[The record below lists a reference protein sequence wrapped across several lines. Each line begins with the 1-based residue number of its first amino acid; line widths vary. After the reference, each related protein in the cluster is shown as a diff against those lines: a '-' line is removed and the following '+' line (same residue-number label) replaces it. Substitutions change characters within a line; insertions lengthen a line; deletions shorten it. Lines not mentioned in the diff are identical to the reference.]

1 MSDKEREDAA
11 PEGGAGAQG
20 AGNGGDAPPAA
31 DAADSA
37 GEAAA
42 ASASPWAREA
52 GDADGDG
59 EPAGAEGSAAPPPAR
74 EADLEVE
81 LAGARDRAL
90 RAMAELENLRKR
102 TEREL
107 ERTRKFGVANFAG
120 DLLGVADNLRRALD
134 AAAIA
139 KMPDHADEPVRS
151 LVEGV
156 QMTEAGLLSAFEK
169 HGVRRI
175 EPLGEAFDYNFHQ
188 AMFEIEDAGL
198 APGTVAQVLQPGY
211 AIEDRVLRAAMV
223 GVAKA
228 PPAPESGPAEAPD
241 GGEDDA
247 GGNESPGGDKP
258 SGSPGTA

>member
-11 PEGGAGAQG
+11 EEGGAGAQG
-20 AGNGGDAPPAA
+20 VGNGGDAPPAGG
-31 DAADSA
+31 AAEGA

-42 ASASPWAREA
+42 ASASPWARAA
-52 GDADGDG
+52 GDADGAEDS
-59 EPAGAEGSAAPPPAR
+59 AGAEGGEAPPPAR
-74 EADLEVE
+74 EAELEAE
-81 LAGARDRAL
+81 LAEARDRAL
-90 RAMAELENLRKR
+90 RALAELENLRKR

-139 KMPDHADEPVRS
+139 KMPNHADEPVRS

-188 AMFEIEDAGL
+188 AMFEVEDAGL
-198 APGTVAQVLQPGY
+198 EPGTVAQVLQPGY

-228 PPAPESGPAEAPD
+228 PPAPEPEPAEAPA
-241 GGEDDA
+241 GGAEAA
-247 GGNESPGGDKP
+247 GGNDSPGAGESPEP
-258 SGSPGTA
+258 A

>member
-59 EPAGAEGSAAPPPAR
+59 EPAGAEEG
-74 EADLEVE
+74 EAELEVE
-81 LAGARDRAL
+81 VIDLRSRLLAATDKHMRIA
-90 RAMAELENLRKR
+90 AEMENLRKR

-156 QMTEAGLLSAFEK
+156 QMTETGLLAAFEK

-223 GVAKA
+223 GVAKG
-228 PPAPESGPAEAPD
+228 PPAPDPAEPPD
-241 GGEDDA
+241 GGEDDG
-247 GGNESPGGDKP
+247 GGNEPPDGDKS
-258 SGSPGTA
+258 SGPA